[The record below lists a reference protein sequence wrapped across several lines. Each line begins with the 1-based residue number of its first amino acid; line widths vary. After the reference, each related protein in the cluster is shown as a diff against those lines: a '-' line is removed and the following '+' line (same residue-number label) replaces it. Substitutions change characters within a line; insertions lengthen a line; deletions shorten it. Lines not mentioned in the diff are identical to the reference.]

1 MRSTKICGN
10 KRGENMTS
18 TAITAQNDMRIV
30 VIPAKPREEIKKSEK
45 CLQVAAYCRVST
57 DDKEQKTSYEAQ
69 IQYYTDKINK
79 NPEWKFAGIFADEGI
94 TGTQAKK
101 RPEFL
106 KMIRLCRKGK
116 IDMILTKSL
125 SRFARNTVDSLD
137 YIRELNSLGIA
148 VVSEKE
154 NINTLTAE
162 SEMLI
167 TIMSCF
173 AQAESESISKNVAWG
188 KRQSF
193 KSGNVPMQYKRLLG
207 YTKGK
212 DDRPEIVPE
221 EADIVREIFRRYL
234 DGSSM
239 EQIAECLNRKG
250 LTTKGGD
257 SPYRKVVIQ
266 RILTNEKYTGDALLQ
281 KTYITDCISKK
292 SRKNN
297 GELPMYLV
305 KNHHEPIISR
315 TDFNRVQEEMA
326 RRSAKRVIAEKLTK
340 TEQGKYSAKYALSEL
355 LICGECGTH
364 YRRVTW
370 TAKGFKEIKWRCI
383 NRIQYG
389 KKKCH
394 SSPTVDEQALHKAIV
409 SAINDFCEIKED
421 VTKVLRESITEV
433 FDPNINGSVQAAQQR
448 IDELAHNIDELVKL
462 ATVPETAPTAM
473 ADIAK
478 FSEELKALREFIETE
493 KAKQMTAQ
501 KSSAELDAVIE
512 RLENED
518 FTMTEYDDV
527 AVRQLIEKITVDSKN
542 TITVT
547 FKGGFELRKELNGN

>member
-1 MRSTKICGN
+1 MI
-10 KRGENMTS
+10 
-18 TAITAQNDMRIV
+18 ATAQNDMRIV
-30 VIPAKPREEIKKSEK
+30 VIPPKSREEIRQAER
-45 CLQVAAYCRVST
+45 LLRVAAYCRVST
-57 DDKEQKTSYEAQ
+57 DQEEQESSYEAQ
-69 IQYYTDKINK
+69 IGYYTEKINS
-79 NPEWKFAGIFADEGI
+79 NSEWQMAGIFADEGI

-101 RPEFL
+101 RPEFM
-106 KMIRLCRKGK
+106 KMIRLCRQGK

-125 SRFARNTVDSLD
+125 SRFARNTVDSLK
-137 YIRELNSLGIA
+137 YIRDLKALGIA
-148 VVSEKE
+148 IVFEKE
-154 NINTLTAE
+154 NINTLETDT
-162 SEMLI
+162 EMML

-173 AQAESESISKNVAWG
+173 AQAESESISKNVSWG
-188 KRQSF
+188 IRQSF
-193 KSGNVPMQYKRLLG
+193 KNGNVPMQYARLLG
-207 YTKGK
+207 YRKGA
-212 DDRPEIVPE
+212 DGNAEIVPE
-221 EADIVREIFRRYL
+221 EAEIVKEIFRQYL

-239 EQIAECLNRKG
+239 EQIADRLNKKG
-250 LTTKGGD
+250 LTTKGSG
-257 SPYRKVVIQ
+257 SPYRKIVIQ

-281 KTYITDCISKK
+281 KTYITDCITKK

-315 TDFNRVQEEMA
+315 ADFNRVQEEMA
-326 RRSAKRVIAEKLTK
+326 RRSAKRSIADKLTK

-355 LICGECGTH
+355 LICGECGSH

-394 SSPTVDEQALHKAIV
+394 SSPTVDEQPLHKAIV
-409 SAINDFCEIKED
+409 SAINEFCEVKDD
-421 VTKVLRESITEV
+421 VAKALRESITKV
-433 FDPNINGSVQAAQQR
+433 LDPNLNGSVQAAQQR
-448 IDELAHNIDELVKL
+448 IDELAHNIDELIKL
-462 ATVPETAPTAM
+462 ATVPETAATAM
-473 ADIAK
+473 ADIEK
-478 FSEELKALREFIETE
+478 FSKEMKTLREFIETE

-501 KSSAELDAVIE
+501 RGSAELDAILK

-527 AVRQLIEKITVDSKN
+527 AVRQLIEKVTVESKN

-547 FKGGFELRKELNGN
+547 FKGGFEIRKELNGD

>member
-1 MRSTKICGN
+1 
-10 KRGENMTS
+10 MTS

-137 YIRELNSLGIA
+137 YIRELKSLGIA

-389 KKKCH
+389 KRKCH
-394 SSPTVDEQALHKAIV
+394 NSPTVDEQALHKAIV
-409 SAINDFCEIKED
+409 SAINDFCEVKDD
-421 VTKVLRESITEV
+421 VAKVLKESITEV
-433 FDPNINGSVQAAQQR
+433 LDPNLNGSVQAAQQR
-448 IDELAHNIDELVKL
+448 IDELTHNINELVKL

-478 FSEELKALREFIETE
+478 FSDEMKDLRAFIETE

-501 KSSAELDAVIE
+501 RSSAELDAVIE

-527 AVRQLIEKITVDSKN
+527 AVRHLVEKITVDSKD

-547 FKGGFELRKELNGN
+547 FKGGFELRS